1 MEKRRV
7 ESWPGVT
14 RMVRIFWGWWG
25 RVLVAED
32 GDDDDDAS
40 SDRREVCMAM
50 RPALAAQ

>member
-1 MEKRRV
+1 M

-25 RVLVAED
+25 RVVAED
-32 GDDDDDAS
+32 GDGDAEAS

>member
-1 MEKRRV
+1 
-7 ESWPGVT
+7 
-14 RMVRIFWGWWG
+14 MVRIFWGWWR

-32 GDDDDDAS
+32 GDDDAS

>member
-1 MEKRRV
+1 M

-25 RVLVAED
+25 RVLVVVVVAAEVED
-32 GDDDDDAS
+32 GDDAS

>member
-1 MEKRRV
+1 M

-14 RMVRIFWGWWG
+14 RMVRSFWGWWG
-25 RVLVAED
+25 RVVAED